1 MRGANETY
9 VRCAVLAA
17 AKQKLVSP
25 LIKVKEM
32 YVYPIGMTSI
42 YSVIVKQMAFA
53 HFCCSSL
60 NVEFFQKINL
70 TIK

>member
-1 MRGANETY
+1 MRGAHETY

-32 YVYPIGMTSI
+32 HVYPIGMINI
-42 YSVIVKQMAFA
+42 YSVTVKQMAFA

-60 NVEFFQKINL
+60 NVALSQKINL